1 MGLSVDS
8 SQSIG
13 RQRIPLFIYRENLNL
28 FLVKILFLEKS
39 IFRKITSWY
48 WSIAQPAAHILSWQP
63 IFLEFQKVN
72 K

>member
-48 WSIAQPAAHILSWQP
+48 WSIADTLNRQP
-63 IFLEFQKVN
+63 ISSAGSQYS
-72 K
+72 